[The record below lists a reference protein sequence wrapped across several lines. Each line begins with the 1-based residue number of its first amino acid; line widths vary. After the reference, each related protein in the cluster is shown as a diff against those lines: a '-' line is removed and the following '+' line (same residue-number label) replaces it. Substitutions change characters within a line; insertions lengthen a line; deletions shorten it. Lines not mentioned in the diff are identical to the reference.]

1 MPPSSSN
8 PVTVVLQA
16 TGALLAGLAPPRTK
30 IDVAT
35 RPITTEDVII
45 EKVLLDGISEA
56 SANMRLSF
64 GLIPRL
70 ENGNVEQPRYGQIM
84 AKGRPE

>member
-1 MPPSSSN
+1 LSILKGSSLSPSSSN

-16 TGALLAGLAPPRTK
+16 TGALFAGLAPPRTK

-35 RPITTEDVII
+35 RPITTDDANI
-45 EKVLLDGISEA
+45 EKALLDGISEA
-56 SANMRLSF
+56 NADIGLSF

-70 ENGNVEQPRYGQIM
+70 ESVGLS
-84 AKGRPE
+84 